1 MVITTNDPEG
11 NTMAAV
17 RRQWRK
23 QGPVAALAAFV
34 IAGVIVALGPAHA
47 SGSVAAPAAV
57 PNVPIALGAD
67 VKGTGGQTP
76 QQAIMA
82 FEAETGRKLAF
93 TRDFLQW
100 DSSFPTAYETWLGQR
115 GTMPLISTKSHR
127 ASGTVLWKD
136 LAKALPGSTVYN
148 QIKAWADKIK
158 AFGYPVYYTFN
169 HEPEAAASSTMG
181 TPADYIAAWR
191 NIWTVFQTEK
201 ATNAKFMWIMTAY
214 AFQVKST
221 DRRYAWSWYPGDAY
235 VDAIAA
241 DAYTE
246 YNCRNSGGLWHSLEY
261 QTADLVRFGTQH
273 PTKSLWLAEW
283 GVVEDKKVPGRK
295 AQFIT
300 DAQALFKTPAYH
312 QFAGIS
318 YFNQT
323 RPGTPCDWH
332 VETSPTAKAAYIAL
346 ARDPFFGAAAS

>member
-1 MVITTNDPEG
+1 MTS
-11 NTMAAV
+11 V
-17 RRQWRK
+17 RLGQWRRYR
-23 QGPVAALAAFV
+23 PAAAVAALIV
-34 IAGVIVALGPAHA
+34 AGVLVAVGPAR
-47 SGSVAAPAAV
+47 GVVAVV
-57 PNVPIALGAD
+57 PNPPIAIGAD
-67 VKGTGGQTP
+67 LKAKSGQTP

-100 DSSFPTAYETWLGQR
+100 DSPFPTAYETWLGQR
-115 GTMPLISTKSHR
+115 GTMPIISTKSHR
-127 ASGTVLWKD
+127 ASGTVMWSD
-136 LAKALPGSTVYN
+136 LAAANPGSTLYG

-181 TPADYIAAWR
+181 TQASYIAAWR
-191 NIWTVFQTEK
+191 NIYNVFHAEG

-214 AFQVKST
+214 AFQVSST
-221 DRRYAWSWYPGDAY
+221 DRRYAWKWYPGDAY
-235 VDAIAA
+235 VDAIGA

-246 YNCRNSGGLWHSLEY
+246 YNCRNSGGQWHSLAY
-261 QTADLVRFGTQH
+261 QTADLVRFGTEH

-283 GVVEDKKVPGRK
+283 GVVEDTARPGRK
-295 AQFIT
+295 AQFIA
-300 DAQALFKTPAYH
+300 DARALFQTAAYQ
-312 QFAGIS
+312 QFRGIS

-332 VETSPTAKAAYIAL
+332 IETSASAKAAYIAL
-346 ARDPFFGAAAS
+346 AQDPFYGAPAE